1 MTRDESYRLMMT
13 PPPQDVKLYGNLPDC
28 TDAVINVH
36 GIFIEAARW
45 DLSKGGLCDANF
57 GELYT
62 RLPVVKFKPCLEISS
77 QIRYEAPLYKTQQ
90 RSGVLST
97 TGHSTNFILSVL
109 LKSNNDPEFWIMR
122 GTALVSGVV
131 ENVS

>member
-1 MTRDESYRLMMT
+1 MNLPSCS
-13 PPPQDVKLYGNLPDC
+13 QDAKLYGNLPEC
-28 TDAVINVH
+28 TDAVIHVH

-62 RLPVVKFKPCLEISS
+62 RLPVVKFKPCLEMSP

-122 GTALVSGVV
+122 GTALVSGVR